1 MSCSDPI
8 ADMLTC
14 IRNASRAGLPATEMG
29 HSRLKAEVARI
40 LKKEGYIADVA
51 TAERDGKKVLRVT
64 LKYDYNEKPII
75 QQLRRVSRP
84 GLRRYVGAAAVE
96 EDGELFEEKM
106 ERLSEELLSQ
116 FEASA
121 SLQSNILQNLRRL
134 GYDLG

>member
-1 MSCSDPI
+1 
-8 ADMLTC
+8 MLTC

-84 GLRRYVGAAAVE
+84 GLRRYVGAAEIPRVRGGMGTAVLSTSRGVMSDRE
-96 EDGELFEEKM
+96 ARAARVGGEVLC
-106 ERLSEELLSQ
+106 Q
-116 FEASA
+116 VW
-121 SLQSNILQNLRRL
+121 
-134 GYDLG
+134 

>member
-14 IRNASRAGLPATEMG
+14 IRNASRAGLPATEVG

-40 LKKEGYIADVA
+40 LKKEGYITDVA
-51 TAERDGKKVLRVT
+51 TTEREGKKVLRVT

-84 GLRRYVGAAAVE
+84 GLRRYVGAADIPRVRGGMGTAVLSTSRGLMSDRE
-96 EDGELFEEKM
+96 ARAARVGGEVLC
-106 ERLSEELLSQ
+106 Q
-116 FEASA
+116 VW
-121 SLQSNILQNLRRL
+121 
-134 GYDLG
+134 

>member
-84 GLRRYVGAAAVE
+84 GLRRYVGAAEIPRVRGGMGTAVLSTSRGVMSDRE
-96 EDGELFEEKM
+96 ARAARVGGEVLC
-106 ERLSEELLSQ
+106 Q
-116 FEASA
+116 VW
-121 SLQSNILQNLRRL
+121 
-134 GYDLG
+134 